1 MGNGIQ
7 IYHRIHK
14 KENRYIV
21 FDSDVKIPYIYFENE
36 GIPVKLHLFNDGIL
50 VSEELLHYA
59 DRNKYKLAYELIK
72 NGSKYD
78 IANMDIIEDIDIFK
92 IHIKDI
98 LEKILEY
105 NYTEKCIYN
114 MCDKLSV
121 LIQNI

>member
-21 FDSDVKIPYIYFENE
+21 FDSDVKIPYIYLENE
-36 GIPVKLHLFNDGIL
+36 GIPVKLHLSNNEIP
-50 VSEELLHYA
+50 VSEELLYYA
-59 DRNKYKLAYELIK
+59 DKNEYKLAYELFK

-78 IANMDIIEDIDIFK
+78 ISNINNIENINIFK
-92 IHIKDI
+92 VHIKDI

-105 NYTEKCIYN
+105 NYTDKCIYN
-114 MCDKLSV
+114 MCDRLSV
-121 LIQNI
+121 LIQSI